1 MHRQAL
7 PSNRA
12 KGLRPHKGLH
22 DAHHG
27 RLRGR
32 PCRASLP
39 GGLTNPGFGR
49 PCRATHPGLWGGIAP
64 LGLAQPLGFV
74 RAHNSEALQ
83 GRSMERLFSTKRPLY
98 PCVVRGEVMPL

>member
-27 RLRGR
+27 RLEGR

-49 PCRATHPGLWGGIAP
+49 PCRATHPGLWKGSPRWGLRGHWGLRGGW
-64 LGLAQPLGFV
+64 GLRRPC
-74 RAHNSEALQ
+74 RASFH
-83 GRSMERLFSTKRPLY
+83 G
-98 PCVVRGEVMPL
+98 G